1 MRIILNQSYP
11 VMNDILNKSLNRQ
24 RVTPKFSFKYYDS
37 QTNNLVIDSRG
48 EIGIFKERYL
58 GFITSHLSG
67 TSRSEYGVL
76 DTQELFAVKWSYVK
90 TVDDTKVTA
99 NITCLIHSK
108 GKISFYYDYIPIEI
122 EESRRQ
128 SKINHM
134 FMCGTNITAVEIL
147 VPEKWIKT
155 GTLVE
160 YEVIGKICSKYNS
173 IEICQNTTTLNITC
187 IWCEKANAC
196 IESNDEDTHHLK
208 VNDCQIKNMMT
219 TEITEENKQNKSP
232 QYLYIVIPLVVS
244 LFVICIG
251 CIIWRWMYK
260 RKRNNE

>member
-1 MRIILNQSYP
+1 
-11 VMNDILNKSLNRQ
+11 MNDILNKSLNRQ

-90 TVDDTKVTA
+90 TVDDT
-99 NITCLIHSK
+99 
-108 GKISFYYDYIPIEI
+108 
-122 EESRRQ
+122 
-128 SKINHM
+128 
-134 FMCGTNITAVEIL
+134 
-147 VPEKWIKT
+147 
-155 GTLVE
+155 
-160 YEVIGKICSKYNS
+160 KICSKYNS

>member
-1 MRIILNQSYP
+1 
-11 VMNDILNKSLNRQ
+11 MNDILNKSLNRQ

-108 GKISFYYDYIPIEI
+108 GKISFYFDYIPIEI

-134 FMCGTNITAVEIL
+134 FMCGT
-147 VPEKWIKT
+147 
-155 GTLVE
+155 
-160 YEVIGKICSKYNS
+160 KICSKYNS